1 MHNSCIPC
9 VKQVI
14 TEMQQIAMGE
24 RARAIARHGGVAEA
38 VRAGALPQ
46 FCPLSLSEALVIGLC
61 AQGVRKFIAVFGH
74 GSTDIADALA
84 AYEEAGAVR
93 TWNVHHEAEASHCA
107 AMLRWHY
114 GEPAAV
120 VTSIGPGALQA
131 LAASIAASSN
141 GIGVYYIFGDETTH
155 AEGPNMQAV
164 PTHRQHAFL
173 DLAQAMGSAHVLHTP
188 AAVFTALRRGGA
200 TVFHPTRAG
209 PFFLLLPMNVQPA
222 ILADANLLEFPERP
236 RLPPVVTAD
245 PAVFAEAARL
255 IAGSASVCIKLGGG
269 ARGCGPEVLELAE
282 LSDAVIVGGAR
293 MSGVVPYGHPRFMS
307 VGGSKGSPCGN
318 HAMEHAT
325 LAVVVGARAV
335 CQWDCSGTAWKS
347 AQAIINLND
356 DARDATHYNR
366 TVAILGDARENLRR
380 LSAALRAAGRTPA
393 LGTSAWLRECQE
405 QKRRW
410 EAIKR
415 ERFEHPVLPDPVWC
429 GTVLTQPA
437 AIRTALEVAAR
448 CAAARYFDAGDVQAN
463 GFQIVEDEAE
473 GLTYSET
480 GSSYMGFAVSAL
492 LAGAL
497 ADRPVYAFAFTGDGS
512 LLMNPQVL
520 VDGVQHGAR
529 GCIVLFDNRRMG
541 AISSLQM
548 DQYQREYKTT
558 DTVAVDYLALASS
571 VRGVKAID
579 GGCTTAELSA
589 ALEEARRYEGLS
601 LVHVPVYAGPDPMG
615 GLGVYGSWNVGCW
628 CEDVQREHHRIGL

>member
-1 MHNSCIPC
+1 MHQ
-9 VKQVI
+9 K
-14 TEMQQIAMGE
+14 ERGE
-24 RARAIARHGGVAEA
+24 RALAIARHGGAAEA

-46 FCPLSLSEALVIGLC
+46 FCPLSLSEALVIGLA
-61 AQGVRKFIAVFGH
+61 AQGVRKFVAVLGH
-74 GSTDIADALA
+74 GSTDIANVLA
-84 AYEEAGAVR
+84 AYEDAGVLK

-131 LAASIAASSN
+131 LAASLAASSN

-164 PTHRQHAFL
+164 PTHRQHSL
-173 DLAQAMGSAHVLHTP
+173 LELAQAMGAAHVLHTP

-209 PFFLLLPMNVQPA
+209 PFFLLLPMNVQPS
-222 ILADANLLEFPERP
+222 LLSDANLMEFPERP
-236 RLPPVVTAD
+236 RLAPVVTAD

-269 ARGCGPEVLELAE
+269 AQGCGAEVRELAE
-282 LSDAVIVGGAR
+282 LADAVIVGGAR
-293 MSGVVPYGHPRFMS
+293 MSGVVPYGDPRFMS

-318 HAMEHAT
+318 HAMENAD

-335 CQWDCSGTAWKS
+335 CQWDCSGTAWKR
-347 AQAIINLND
+347 ARAVINLND
-356 DARDATHYNR
+356 DVRDATHYNH
-366 TVAILGDARENLRR
+366 TVAILGDARENLRQ
-380 LSAALRAAGRTPA
+380 LVAALRAAGRAPA
-393 LGTSAWLRECQE
+393 RGTSAWLRGCQE
-405 QKRRW
+405 QKRSW
-410 EAIKR
+410 EALKR
-415 ERFEHPVLPDPVWC
+415 DRYDHAVLHDPVW
-429 GTVLTQPA
+429 GRPVLTQPA
-437 AIRTALEVAAR
+437 AIRTVLDVALR
-448 CAAARYFDAGDVQAN
+448 CKAARYFDAGDVQAN
-463 GFQIVEDEAE
+463 GFQIVEDESE
-473 GLTYSET
+473 GLTFSET
-480 GSSYMGFAVSAL
+480 GSSYMGFAASAL

-497 ADRPVYAFAFTGDGS
+497 AEKPVYSFALTGDGS

-520 VDGVQHGAR
+520 VDGVQYGAR

-541 AISSLQM
+541 AISALQM
-548 DQYQREYKTT
+548 DQYQREYKTA
-558 DTVAVDYLALASS
+558 DTVEIDFLAFASA
-571 VRGVKAID
+571 VRGLKAIA
-579 GGCTTAELSA
+579 GGSTPAELTA
-589 ALEEARRYEGLS
+589 ALEEARRHEGLS

-615 GLGVYGSWNVGCW
+615 GLGVYGSWNVGNW